1 MTLLIYPYG
10 HFPRCFQFTESRDNI
25 PPVQPRKGAKII
37 GLTGSNARPVELT
50 HRRFEHRPQLCAVRE
65 RDMGANHPHC
75 TVAED
80 AVWLTVGAE
89 FKPAAFR
96 LWSIRGDTGDLK
108 GTGIRNKAVPTTA
121 GQADRAVGT
130 NFVKILPDG
139 RTLTIR
145 EIIFIPAAALYPSA
159 RVRWKAG
166 YESRKGILQVSN
178 RADALETAPGEPGTE
193 PQQVHMGVVEAGGH
207 ELPAQVAEPIIR
219 ARTGEQLFRLSNLRK
234 NTVTDSESIRIPA
247 GAEQTGVIIDR
258 FHKSLP
264 FTVIFPIVPH
274 PAAFVNKRSACAPL
288 FALFGRVPTASIV
301 RVTT

>member
-1 MTLLIYPYG
+1 
-10 HFPRCFQFTESRDNI
+10 
-25 PPVQPRKGAKII
+25 
-37 GLTGSNARPVELT
+37 
-50 HRRFEHRPQLCAVRE
+50 
-65 RDMGANHPHC
+65 MGANQAHC

-80 AVWLTVGAE
+80 TVWLAVGAE

-130 NFVKILPDG
+130 DFVKILPDG
-139 RTLTIR
+139 RTLTIW

-159 RVRWKAG
+159 RVRRKAG
-166 YESRKGILQVSN
+166 YESRKCILQVSN
-178 RADALETAPGEPGTE
+178 RANALETAPGEPGTE

-207 ELPAQVAEPIIR
+207 ELPAQIAEPIIR
-219 ARTGEQLFRLSNLRK
+219 ARIGEQLFRLSNLRK
-234 NTVTDSESIRIPA
+234 NTVTDSESIRIPT
-247 GAEQTGVIIDR
+247 GAEQAGVIIDR

-274 PAAFVNKRSACAPL
+274 PFPPVKRRGVRADLFAAGSPRRLDRVGRPRRRACAPL
-288 FALFGRVPTASIV
+288 FALFGRGAEPALPCS
-301 RVTT
+301 RCSAACRRPRLQ